1 MTSREERVARNEA
14 LFREVNERIKDVTE
28 DQEVSKQAEFVC
40 ECGDESCI
48 QPIRIGLDEYEE
60 VRQVSTRF
68 VVVPNHVAPDVERVE
83 RETDRF
89 AVVEK
94 VAPEAVRIVE
104 QEDPRSD

>member
-1 MTSREERVARNEA
+1 MASREQRVARNEA

-28 DQEVSKQAEFVC
+28 LLEGSDAAEFVC

-48 QPIRIGLDEYEE
+48 QPIRIELAEYEQ
-60 VRQVSTRF
+60 VRRVSTRF
-68 VVVPNHVAPDVERVE
+68 VVVPNHVVPDLERVVTQ
-83 RETDRF
+83 TDRF

-94 VAPEAVRIVE
+94 VAPQAVRIVE

>member
-1 MTSREERVARNEA
+1 MTSREQRVARNEA

-28 DQEVSKQAEFVC
+28 DLEFSEEAEFVC

-48 QPIRIGLDEYEE
+48 QPIRIALDAYEA
-60 VRQVSTRF
+60 VRQASTRF
-68 VVVPNHVAPDVERVE
+68 VVVPDHIAPDIERVVL
-83 RETDRF
+83 ETDHF

-94 VAPEAVRIVE
+94 VAPEAVTIVE